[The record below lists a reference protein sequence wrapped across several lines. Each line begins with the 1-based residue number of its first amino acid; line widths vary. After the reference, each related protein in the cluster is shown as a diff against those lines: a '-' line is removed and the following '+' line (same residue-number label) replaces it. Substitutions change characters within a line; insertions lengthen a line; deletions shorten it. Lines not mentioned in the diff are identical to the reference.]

1 MEVEDTK
8 PAKLQKLIDI
18 PLQPKPQPAAST
30 NGETVTESLK
40 KTADTP
46 AQPESQPAASTNGET
61 VTESVQKTTNIP
73 VQSESQPAAQP
84 SPEPEASADG
94 ETVIGKRKREGS
106 SDLTNEHN
114 AKRVASASM
123 NEPIVLDDDDE
134 GAILID

>member
-8 PAKLQKLIDI
+8 PAKLQKSIDI

-30 NGETVTESLK
+30 NGETVTESLQ
-40 KTADTP
+40 KTTDTP
-46 AQPESQPAASTNGET
+46 AQPESQPASTNGET

-73 VQSESQPAAQP
+73 VPSDSQPAAQP
-84 SPEPEASADG
+84 SPEPEASANG

-106 SDLTNEHN
+106 SDLTNDHN
-114 AKRVASASM
+114 AKRVASASV